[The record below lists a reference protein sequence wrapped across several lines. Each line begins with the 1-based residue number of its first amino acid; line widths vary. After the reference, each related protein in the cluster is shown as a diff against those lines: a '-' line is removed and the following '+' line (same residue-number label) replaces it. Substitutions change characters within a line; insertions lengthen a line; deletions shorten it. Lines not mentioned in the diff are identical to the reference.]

1 MTSLA
6 VHADQ
11 PVEGVPLVLLHA
23 FPLDSS
29 MWSPVLPA
37 LRGIPVVT
45 IDAPGF
51 GDAPPREHAGLEEYA
66 HDVVVAVRELGHD
79 QAVIAGL
86 SMGGYIAMAVAEAT
100 PGVLAGI
107 GLLSTKAAADAEPA
121 REKRLAMAA
130 AADRGEPDLAVP
142 MLDGLLGE
150 TSRDRRPD
158 LVDDVR
164 ERLRTAPAAGIAWA
178 QRSMAARPDRL
189 AALSALPEGVPALV
203 LRGAQDALMSDG
215 DASAMAAAL
224 GAEVVEIA
232 DAGHLAALEAPD
244 AVAAALSDLYRR
256 AIG

>member
-86 SMGGYIAMAVAEAT
+86 SMGGYVAMAVAEAT

-142 MLDGLLGE
+142 MLDGLLGRPAV
-150 TSRDRRPD
+150 TGGRISSTTCASGCGPPRPPGSRGPSDPWPP
-158 LVDDVR
+158 VP
-164 ERLRTAPAAGIAWA
+164 TASPRC
-178 QRSMAARPDRL
+178 QRSPRTCPRW
-189 AALSALPEGVPALV
+189 SC
-203 LRGAQDALMSDG
+203 
-215 DASAMAAAL
+215 
-224 GAEVVEIA
+224 
-232 DAGHLAALEAPD
+232 
-244 AVAAALSDLYRR
+244 AVRR
-256 AIG
+256 TR